1 MDFGKLQV
9 AVLKNIYKYIDN
21 TAARD
26 YIVYSDTII
35 NKKLYTPIAYK
46 KSVIYLVPY
55 SVSLLN
61 QNLQRISYNIEL
73 LFEHITDSA
82 ELRYM
87 DITLDY
93 HKTRLKLLESPNS
106 ERIWVDTKLLTAF
119 GTDIKFYYSEKN
131 EAAIYIKD
139 GSGELL
145 GVVMRVRLSEDIDNE
160 I

>member
-1 MDFGKLQV
+1 
-9 AVLKNIYKYIDN
+9 
-21 TAARD
+21 
-26 YIVYSDTII
+26 
-35 NKKLYTPIAYK
+35 
-46 KSVIYLVPY
+46 
-55 SVSLLN
+55 
-61 QNLQRISYNIEL
+61 
-73 LFEHITDSA
+73 
-82 ELRYM
+82 M

-131 EAAIYIKD
+131 EDAIYIKD